1 MSWAY
6 RADIEG
12 SEDPSEELEMAAL
25 STSQSLVEYDR
36 VRRRLWIHGQRCH
49 HGATGALVAAVACL
63 GAIVDRLPARTT
75 LTLLATGSALMAH
88 DRKDLAIWFERGYG
102 TQP

>member
-1 MSWAY
+1 MARAY

-12 SEDPSEELEMAAL
+12 SEDPSAEPEMAAT
-25 STSQSLVEYDR
+25 STSQALVQYDR

-49 HGATGALVAAVACL
+49 HGATGALVAAIACL
-63 GAIVDRLPARTT
+63 GVIVDRFPARIGV
-75 LTLLATGSALMAH
+75 TLLATGSALMAH